1 MSLEKVAAAGF
12 LDELQ
17 KIFEGMQVG
26 DREKIA
32 SAFHDQALGNV
43 SFEQVAEFLK
53 EAGFFDRI
61 RSFVGGGNEN
71 GIPMNSLASQFSD
84 SNPLTGMGSSLANS
98 ARSAGGAIANKFQ
111 GAAGAVGNFLRG
123 GTNAQ
128 GIPMHGLGSQ
138 MAESNPLS
146 GMGSSLAGSARAAGG
161 AIAGKLQ
168 GAANAVGGVLRGG
181 TNAQGIPM
189 QGLGQMMASSNPFH
203 GMGSSL
209 AQNVPS
215 AARAMAGG
223 AGRLMGGAMRPV
235 LAH

>member
-1 MSLEKVAAAGF
+1 MDLEKVAASAF

-17 KIFEGMQVG
+17 QILGSMASPN
-26 DREKIA
+26 REKIA
-32 SAFHDQALGNV
+32 SAFHDQLLGNI
-43 SFEQVAEFLK
+43 SIEQVAGLLK

-61 RSFVGGGNEN
+61 KSFVGGGNEN
-71 GIPMNSLASQFSD
+71 GIPMHSLGSMMSQ
-84 SNPLTGMGSSLANS
+84 SNPMTGMGQSIADS
-98 ARSAGGAIANKFQ
+98 ARSAGGAIAGKLQ

-128 GIPMHGLGSQ
+128 GIPMQGLGSQ
-138 MAESNPLS
+138 LASSNPLS

-168 GAANAVGGVLRGG
+168 GAANAVGGALRGG

-203 GMGSSL
+203 GMGQSL

-215 AARAMAGG
+215 AARSLAGAAGHAAGALRPMMA
-223 AGRLMGGAMRPV
+223 
-235 LAH
+235 H